1 MLPRIPY
8 TLMNSFK
15 SSSST
20 NVYYD
25 PRSSKFFFASRSSF
39 SVGGNTL
46 VSIAKLKLGFSFY
59 SSCGRTLDISCIASL
74 AISLITPIILELIG
88 VFSYFSAVSCEPKK
102 HLTVLMISFAKS

>member
-20 NVYYD
+20 DVYYD
-25 PRSSKFFFASRSSF
+25 HLSSKVFFASRRSF

-46 VSIAKLKLGFSFY
+46 LSIAKLRLGFSFF
-59 SSCGRTLDISCIASL
+59 SSFGRTRDISCIASL
-74 AISLITPIILELIG
+74 AISLMTPIILELIG

-102 HLTVLMISFAKS
+102 HLTVLIISFAKS